1 MLDPDE
7 VSERQQAYAEVIAT
21 YGQREQL
28 TICAIGWTERIV
40 PDQGEDVIR
49 HMLARFE
56 QHQADDQDASGK
68 DPLRGARSN
77 YRKLVDGAGPVSQQ
91 HELFLEL
98 VLDGRV
104 AGGMMQRLGQ
114 GTREVGA
121 ALLLRQEAEHLRR
134 MLESAD
140 ITAGPLLAPRELAAA
155 IRVAFSP
162 DVRQTRSLMERNG
175 AERGVA
181 VENAWPTATRAR
193 MTHFEADGW
202 YFRSYFV
209 REWPRIDVSPEYLWP
224 LLRGTGSSRTFSVIM
239 EPIAQSHSMAE
250 WNRRAID
257 LKAHRDRKE
266 RMGQQVTPEDEAAEA
281 AHQELGQ
288 QLADGFTQ
296 MRFQGF
302 ITVAAPSLEELEAE
316 CARVTTAASQARLQL
331 EWMIGQQEVGMR
343 ATLPLGR
350 GR

>member
-1 MLDPDE
+1 MSYRYGPLERPRLAMGLRPGQCLLAGIFVVLTVGSFLVAESLGAGVFGAAIPLFFLGIGALVVFAPVPAFNRGVDEVAPDFLRHAWHRLRGRDMWLTGAYRKGQEAGFHLGRSRYLVDFVSKPPFLEHIDLLAAHDASFSAWGVAHDTVLDHYIVVLPCVGPGTALLDPDE

-56 QHQADDQDASGK
+56 KHQADDQDTSGE
-68 DPLRGARSN
+68 DPVRGARSN

-98 VLDGRV
+98 VLDARV

-134 MLESAD
+134 MLEAAD
-140 ITAGPLLAPRELAAA
+140 ITAGPLLAPRELAAT

-162 DVRQTRSLMERNG
+162 EVRHTRSLMERNG
-175 AERGVA
+175 AERAMPV
-181 VENAWPTATRAR
+181 
-193 MTHFEADGW
+193 
-202 YFRSYFV
+202 
-209 REWPRIDVSPEYLWP
+209 L
-224 LLRGTGSSRTFSVIM
+224 
-239 EPIAQSHSMAE
+239 
-250 WNRRAID
+250 
-257 LKAHRDRKE
+257 
-266 RMGQQVTPEDEAAEA
+266 
-281 AHQELGQ
+281 
-288 QLADGFTQ
+288 
-296 MRFQGF
+296 
-302 ITVAAPSLEELEAE
+302 
-316 CARVTTAASQARLQL
+316 
-331 EWMIGQQEVGMR
+331 
-343 ATLPLGR
+343 
-350 GR
+350 